1 MVSLIM
7 KIKNFFLQRKGFF
20 DQDEVDFLGIK
31 GKLSK
36 KYDPEIG
43 DDVFLFESIPFVPL
57 PELYFL
63 KNGRL
68 VLYVSGLKIVTTK
81 KSVLKLEKRNGK
93 TPNDKLTEQQTTY
106 IEEFYCGGSR
116 RSGPTSLN

>member
-1 MVSLIM
+1 MVSLI
-7 KIKNFFLQRKGFF
+7 KRIKNFFLQRKGFI
-20 DQDEVDFLGIK
+20 DQDEVDFFGIK
-31 GKLSK
+31 GKLNK

-57 PELYFL
+57 PELHFL
-63 KNGRL
+63 KNGQL
-68 VLYVSGLKIVTTK
+68 VLYVSGLKMVTTQ

-93 TPNDKLTEQQTTY
+93 TSNDIPTGQQTAY

-116 RSGPTSLN
+116 RSGPTSSD